1 MRVEGSTASVA
12 AAAVAS
18 VVDAVGGMPLEAAG
32 AVLLL
37 VVVDAEAVV
46 TLATFAW
53 EEVEV
58 TCPCEGRKTSILRL
72 VPPLLL
78 IVSMIDV
85 KFQSGPVTRMLL
97 TEIISSRFREGGEK
111 LVVREYIYIIDTY
124 GAHERQVDVD
134 GKK

>member
-12 AAAVAS
+12 AAAVALA
-18 VVDAVGGMPLEAAG
+18 VDAVGGMPLEAVG

-37 VVVDAEAVV
+37 VVVDAEAVI

-72 VPPLLL
+72 VPPLLF
-78 IVSMIDV
+78 IVSIIDV
-85 KFQSGPVTRMLL
+85 KFQPGPVTRMLL
-97 TEIISSRFREGGEK
+97 TEIISSRFRKGGEK
-111 LVVREYIYIIDTY
+111 LVVRNT
-124 GAHERQVDVD
+124 
-134 GKK
+134 

>member
-32 AVLLL
+32 A
-37 VVVDAEAVV
+37 
-46 TLATFAW
+46 
-53 EEVEV
+53 
-58 TCPCEGRKTSILRL
+58 CEGRKTSILRL

-78 IVSMIDV
+78 IVSIIDV

-111 LVVREYIYIIDTY
+111 LVVREYIYTIDTY